1 MALISPWFDMLSPS
15 QTELFICEPSFKTN
29 GGGSCGRTRQRDRS
43 RMDIVEHDKHYEVT
57 IDAPGLAQEDIK
69 IELKEGSLRIT
80 GEKSAEH
87 TQQNEQGKVIYS
99 ERRKQSFFRS
109 FPLPDDADDNT
120 ISASHL
126 NGVLSISIQKK
137 EPEKPRVVNIPV
149 LSGQQQQQQQQKTQ
163 HLADVP
169 EEGKK
174 DEKEA
179 SMEEFL
185 RISI

>member
-1 MALISPWFDMLSPS
+1 M
-15 QTELFICEPSFKTN
+15 
-29 GGGSCGRTRQRDRS
+29 G
-43 RMDIVEHDKHYEVT
+43 HDKHYEVT

-149 LSGQQQQQQQQKTQ
+149 LSGQQQQQQQQK
-163 HLADVP
+163 HSILP
-169 EEGKK
+169 
-174 DEKEA
+174 
-179 SMEEFL
+179 MFL
-185 RISI
+185 QKGRRMRRRLLWRNKLEYKLYL

>member
-1 MALISPWFDMLSPS
+1 MALISPWFDMIGPS
-15 QTELFICEPSFKTN
+15 QTELFICEPSLCKTN
-29 GGGSCGRTRQRDRS
+29 SSGPCGRKPRDRS
-43 RMDIVEHDKHYEVT
+43 RMDIIEHDKNYEVT
-57 IDAPGLAQEDIK
+57 IDAPGLAQEDIN

-87 TQQNEQGKVIYS
+87 TKENEHGKVIYS

-109 FPLPDDADDNT
+109 FPLPDDADDAA

-149 LSGQQQQQQQQKTQ
+149 LSGQQQQQQNTE
-163 HLADVP
+163 HLTSVP
-169 EEGKK
+169 EEEKK
-174 DEKEA
+174 DDKA
-179 SMEEFL
+179 SMEQ
-185 RISI
+185 

>member
-1 MALISPWFDMLSPS
+1 MALISPWFDMLGPS
-15 QTELFICEPSFKTN
+15 QTELFICEPSLCKTN
-29 GGGSCGRTRQRDRS
+29 SSGPCGRKPRDRS
-43 RMDIVEHDKHYEVT
+43 RMDIIEHDKNYEVT

-87 TQQNEQGKVIYS
+87 TKENEHGKVIYS

-109 FPLPDDADDNT
+109 FPLPDDADDAA

-149 LSGQQQQQQQQKTQ
+149 LSGQQQQQNTE
-163 HLADVP
+163 HLTSVP
-169 EEGKK
+169 EEEKK
-174 DEKEA
+174 DDKA
-179 SMEEFL
+179 SMEQ
-185 RISI
+185 